1 MERGQKDAETWTT
14 VMPVLR
20 GESCKLD
27 WCQQQAHDFGSD
39 VQTRINVHIGELF
52 WDLLAERKN
61 LHIPFKQH
69 LKQVPREKSIFFFS
83 HSSAQTHDE
92 NILE

>member
-1 MERGQKDAETWTT
+1 MEKGQKDAETWTT

-27 WCQQQAHDFGSD
+27 WCQQQAHDFG
-39 VQTRINVHIGELF
+39 ELF

-61 LHIPFKQH
+61 LHISFKQH
-69 LKQVPREKSIFFFS
+69 LKQVPKKEEHLFFIF
-83 HSSAQTHDE
+83 
-92 NILE
+92 